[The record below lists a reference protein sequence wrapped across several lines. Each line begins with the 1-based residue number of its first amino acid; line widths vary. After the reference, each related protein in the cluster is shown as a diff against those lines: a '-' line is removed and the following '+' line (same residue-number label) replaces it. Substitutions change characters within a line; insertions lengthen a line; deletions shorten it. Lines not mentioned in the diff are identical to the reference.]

1 ICMIIAVTI
10 AVSRNDIIVV
20 GLALFGAVACHNA
33 VGFALGYYGA
43 RLSGLKKNDAR
54 TVAIEVG
61 IQNGG
66 MATGLAFNVLHS
78 AKAALG
84 SAAFGPW
91 SAISGTALA
100 SWWRQH
106 KEEKKIMAV
115 GEVKDT
121 KAEVV

>member
-10 AVSRNDIIVV
+10 AMSRNEIIAV

-66 MATGLAFNVLHS
+66 MATGLAFNVLHN
-78 AKAALG
+78 AEAALG

-106 KEEKKIMAV
+106 KEEK
-115 GEVKDT
+115 GEVAAGKVRYI